1 MVYLPPAIPPALRPQ
16 VEDLVAPLSTFAKLH
31 KVQDKDSK
39 KLIPLDPLPMQL
51 KIFEA
56 VEAGHNRIIVQ
67 KARQV
72 AATTGAKMVLHH
84 LAYTTSHEA
93 MCAIISMRED
103 SATALLDDFRRWLDD
118 PPSLLRRPIATQAR
132 NRIKYG
138 DTGAELRAFTSRS
151 QTGVR
156 SFQPIAALVSEAAFA
171 PDLAEVVAQA
181 DAAVGEGLLI
191 LESTAQNPGDHW
203 SRLVQGA
210 PENGWHLLTMW
221 WWEHP
226 AYVDPDDQVAEDF
239 EPDEA
244 ERQLAERY
252 NLTRGQLH
260 WRRRKVLTLGEA
272 KFRREYPACLDDCF
286 LGREGGYYGDELLQ
300 QIQRVDGN
308 EIEAPNRADRYV
320 VGVDVGGGV
329 GGDYSTLCV
338 VSVGTRQPVYF
349 ERSNEVTPAQWAHR
363 VIQVASRYNQA
374 LVLAESNNHGHALL
388 LELNSCGYRVQWRD
402 PRGRPWTTTLKSKLE
417 ALDTLREA
425 LPLIQVMPQ
434 TVWLELRGLTIPPGK
449 VAPEAPKGAHDD
461 GAIACALAYRCLRDV
476 PSTWRNEATA
486 STKTRIDD
494 LIKSARARR
503 IRSHGLPF

>member
-1 MVYLPPAIPPALRPQ
+1 MVYLPPEIPPALRPR
-16 VEDLVAPLSTFAKLH
+16 VEDLVGPLSTFAKLH

-39 KLIPLDPLPMQL
+39 KLIPLDPLPMQR

-93 MCAIISMRED
+93 MCAIISMRSD

-118 PPSLLRRPIATQAR
+118 PPSLLRRPIATQAK

-300 QIQRVDGN
+300 QIQRIDGN

-338 VSVGTRQPVYF
+338 VSVGTRQPV
-349 ERSNEVTPAQWAHR
+349 
-363 VIQVASRYNQA
+363 
-374 LVLAESNNHGHALL
+374 
-388 LELNSCGYRVQWRD
+388 
-402 PRGRPWTTTLKSKLE
+402 
-417 ALDTLREA
+417 
-425 LPLIQVMPQ
+425 
-434 TVWLELRGLTIPPGK
+434 
-449 VAPEAPKGAHDD
+449 
-461 GAIACALAYRCLRDV
+461 
-476 PSTWRNEATA
+476 
-486 STKTRIDD
+486 
-494 LIKSARARR
+494 
-503 IRSHGLPF
+503 